1 MRTFSR
7 SSLLRFVLG
16 VAASASI
23 AACTDT
29 VYKDFPG
36 FAPPPSGAGA
46 YLGYT
51 SSSGQ
56 LPVCGNCHASHQA
69 LWATAKHSQAWAD
82 LQASG
87 HAGPTCDACH
97 SVNTLGNNSATTPAE
112 GYIGSPTERYQD
124 VQCEA
129 CHGPGQ
135 THVDNPEIVAN
146 QPVPSIY
153 VAVGTNTSCSGCHTG
168 SHNPFV
174 EDWSKSAHGIVP
186 DFSAGAGNTSC
197 QPCHTGQKALATWFN
212 VTPANANYKEI
223 NNPLN
228 TQGPDGALTI
238 VCAVCHDPHG
248 SPNLA
253 QLRMQPDTLAIEK
266 NLCAQ
271 CHNRRAVPDPTSNRG
286 PHAPEGALVIGENDV
301 GWRPP
306 LMTSAPGGLDRIFGS
321 HGDTT
326 VNKKL
331 CATCHVFK
339 TQSTDLETGAAVFST
354 GHLFLAIPCKDVN
367 GLPDSVSTCGLNSTA
382 RIFNACAGS
391 GCHGSGDVAANLLN
405 TEILTINGLLAQL
418 QTLLN
423 NTSKIPCSQY
433 AVGASAPWTTA
444 RGARF
449 NYLMAAEAA
458 STSDAT
464 CGSNRNLP
472 PPKTKPGAAAHNV
485 PLMEQ
490 LLQQSINQVIQD
502 YP

>member
-1 MRTFSR
+1 MLNR
-7 SSLLRFVLG
+7 SSLIRLAVA
-16 VAASASI
+16 VAAGASL
-23 AACTDT
+23 AGCTDT

-36 FAPPPSGAGA
+36 FTPPPAAAGS

-51 SSSGQ
+51 SSTGQ

-69 LWATAKHSQAWAD
+69 LWATAKHSKAWAD

-87 HAGPTCDACH
+87 FAGPTCSACH
-97 SVNTLGNNSATTPAE
+97 SVNTLGNTDSATGSL

-124 VQCEA
+124 VQCES

-135 THVDNPEIVAN
+135 SHVDNPETVAN

-153 VAVGTNTSCSGCHTG
+153 VKVGVNTSCSGCHTG

-186 DFSAGAGNTSC
+186 DFAAGAGNVAC

-212 VTPANANYKEI
+212 VTSTNSDYKEM
-223 NNPLN
+223 NNPLA
-228 TQGPDGALTI
+228 TQGPNGALTI

-253 QLRMQPDTLAIEK
+253 QLRMSPDTLAIEK

-306 LMTSAPGGLDRIFGS
+306 LMTAAPGGLDRIYGS

-326 VNKKL
+326 VNTKL

-339 TQSTDLETGAAVFST
+339 TQGIDGQTGATVYST
-354 GHLFLAIPCKDVN
+354 GHLFLAIPCLDAN
-367 GLPDSVSTCGLNSTA
+367 LLPDSVSTCGLNSTA
-382 RIFNACAGS
+382 RTFSACAGS
-391 GCHGSGDVAANLLN
+391 GCHGSPGVASNLLN
-405 TEILTINGLLAQL
+405 NEVLTLNGLLAQL

-423 NTSKIPCSQY
+423 NTAKIPCAQY
-433 AVGASAPWTTA
+433 AVGAAAPWTTA

-449 NYLMAAEAA
+449 NYLLAAEAA
-458 STSDAT
+458 STTDAT

-472 PPKTKPGAAAHNV
+472 PAVAKPGAAAHNV

-490 LLQQSINQVIQD
+490 LLQQSINQVQQD